1 MNQAVIDYLK
11 GRVVSAIPV
20 IEGTIT
26 TTSDITLD
34 NGMKLRG
41 QCVRDI
47 NSYDKIEA
55 DMAAFKDAIALLTP
69 GIELMLTKNN

>member
-55 DMAAFKDAIALLTP
+55 DMAAFKDAITLLIP